1 MRRPLVFAAFAV
13 AIAVVEADAAAALEV
28 LAPPVEAPTMM
39 TGPRALLAP
48 RLTRVL
54 LDALRNAAD
63 VQVLDARRVEAEVG
77 LGLADRARR
86 CNRDLLCLVQL
97 GEVANADRIFLTE
110 LSEDPRGDFVLR
122 ALVID
127 VARASMVD
135 TLRWTTPGEPR
146 VLEQVGE
153 LLVRHLF
160 ARPDAQVVL
169 DVEPH
174 DATLELFGEVASLAL
189 GAQIPLWS
197 GTYYARVSRPGYESR
212 ALKFSV
218 PPGGP
223 TRVTIPLAPDPL
235 YVGPQVALPAPSG
248 GGSAAP
254 KDSRTTM
261 PDPRPPPTAT
271 LPTVPTTPLGP
282 GGRPMASRPFAAR
295 TWVALGVGALG
306 AGAVAAGAVQLAA
319 AQSSYNAL
327 AEEPRFDGGLTTSV
341 GGARAAREDAEAR
354 YGVGT
359 AVLVGGFVGL
369 GGSLVWLLVDALT
382 ASSAPADVAHGPGG
396 ATWRVTF

>member
-1 MRRPLVFAAFAV
+1 MTCAGLTRALTGVACALIGAGAPGAASAV
-13 AIAVVEADAAAALEV
+13 EV

-54 LDALRNAAD
+54 LEALRNAAD

-77 LGLADRARR
+77 LDLADKARR

-97 GEVANADRIFLTE
+97 GEVSNAERIFLTE

-122 ALVID
+122 AVVID

-135 TLRWTTPGEPR
+135 TLRWTMPGEPR

-169 DVEPH
+169 DVEPR

-197 GTYYARVSRPGYESR
+197 GTYYARVTRPGYEPR
-212 ALKFSV
+212 ALRFSV

-223 TRVTIPLAPDPL
+223 TRVAIPLSPDPL
-235 YVGPQVALPAPSG
+235 YVGPKPALPTSSSGAP
-248 GGSAAP
+248 
-254 KDSRTTM
+254 TIIQ
-261 PDPRPPPTAT
+261 DPRPSPPPSAA
-271 LPTVPTTPLGP
+271 LPTVPTTPVGP
-282 GGRPMASRPFAAR
+282 GARATPRPIAAR
-295 TWVALGVGALG
+295 TWVALGIGALG
-306 AGAVAAGAVQLAA
+306 AGAVAVGA
-319 AQSSYNAL
+319 AQLVSAQSGYNAL

-341 GGARAAREDAEAR
+341 AGARAAREDAEAQH
-354 YGVGT
+354 GLGT

-369 GGSLVWLLVDALT
+369 GGSLLWLLVDAL
-382 ASSAPADVAHGPGG
+382 SAPSVPADVALGPGG
-396 ATWRVTF
+396 ATWRVAF